1 MAVSQEK
8 LLRKA
13 KQMRE
18 DYEVLMHSVEHP
30 HVEVG
35 EVREISLRLIE
46 PYETKLL
53 IYYPKGYAGQLLPAY
68 IVLHSGAWARGS
80 AYFDDYV
87 NRVTANRVNC
97 IVVAVE
103 FQLAPEAMCPLQP
116 RECYEA
122 AAWVFEHAKE
132 LGIDAK
138 RIALGGHNSGGT
150 LAAVVSHMA
159 RDSGLFRPCCVLLD
173 CAMMDISCDL
183 DELPEFDDDD
193 PMRGPIRGAF
203 FNTCYLGD
211 LSRQKEPLAS
221 PGYEKDLR
229 GLPPTFV
236 IYAELDPM
244 RDYSVD
250 YYQRLKA
257 AGNDCRL
264 YCHEGKKHG
273 FNVQPGIATQEE
285 VDAAFLL
292 MDEYLS
298 EQFWGRQ
305 G

>member
-1 MAVSQEK
+1 MAISYEK

-13 KQMRE
+13 QQMRK

-30 HVEVG
+30 VVEVG
-35 EVREISLRLIE
+35 DYQEVSLELIK
-46 PYETKLL
+46 PYTTKLL
-53 IYYPKGYAGQLLPAY
+53 IYYPKDMPRENLPAY

-87 NRVTANRVNC
+87 NRVTANRVGC
-97 IVVAVE
+97 VVIAVE

-122 AAWVFEHAKE
+122 SKWVFEHAQE
-132 LGIDAK
+132 LGINAG
-138 RIALGGHNSGGT
+138 RIALGGHNSGAI

-159 RDSGLFRPCCVLLD
+159 RNSGAFRPCCVVLD
-173 CAMMDISCDL
+173 CAMMDLSCDL
-183 DELPEFDDDD
+183 DELPDFDDDD

-211 LSRQKEPLAS
+211 LARQKEPLAS
-221 PGYEKDLR
+221 PGYEENLND
-229 GLPPTFV
+229 LPPTFV

-244 RDYSVD
+244 RDFSVD
-250 YYQRLKA
+250 YYERLKKS
-257 AGNDCRL
+257 GNNCRL

-273 FNVQPGIATQEE
+273 FNVQSGIATQEE
-285 VDAAFLL
+285 VDEAFLL
-292 MDEYLS
+292 IDSYLS
-298 EQFWGRQ
+298 EQLR
-305 G
+305 

>member
-1 MAVSQEK
+1 MAVSYEK

-13 KQMRE
+13 VQMRE

-30 HVEVG
+30 AVEV
-35 EVREISLRLIE
+35 ESCREITLELIK
-46 PYETKLL
+46 PYTTKLL
-53 IYYPKGYAGQLLPAY
+53 VYYPKGHTGKALPAY

-87 NRVTANRVNC
+87 NRVTANRVGC
-97 IVVAVE
+97 VVIAVE
-103 FQLAPEAMCPLQP
+103 FQLAPEATYPLQP

-122 AAWVFEHAKE
+122 AGWVFEHADE
-132 LGIDAK
+132 LGIDPG

-159 RDSGLFRPCCVLLD
+159 RDSGRFRPCCVVLD

-183 DELPEFDDDD
+183 DELPDFVDDD
-193 PMRGPIRGAF
+193 PMRGPIRGVF

-211 LSRQKEPLAS
+211 LSKQKEPMAS
-221 PGYEKDLR
+221 PGYEENLN

-236 IYAELDPM
+236 IYAGLDPM
-244 RDYSVD
+244 KDFSVE
-250 YYQRLKA
+250 YYNRLKA
-257 AGNDCRL
+257 AGNACRL

-273 FNVQPGIATQEE
+273 FNVQPGVATQEE
-285 VDAAFLL
+285 VDEAFLL
-292 MDEYLS
+292 MDNYLS
-298 EQFWGRQ
+298 EQFK
-305 G
+305 